1 MSPDSDQNTPG
12 CCGGPAPEPE
22 PPAAETECCGTTT
35 APVEETCGCGC
46 DTGPPPP
53 WQVGTVETLAGPVP
67 RASTTLGWADR
78 LGSWRVRWAIGRA
91 DYRVPPGLYAVGDAG
106 PSSPV
111 FVTAN
116 YKMSFDRLRAVLD
129 GTDGWIL
136 VLDTKGINV
145 WCAAGKGTFG
155 TDELVRRIQA
165 VNLGQVV
172 NHRRLILP
180 QLGATGVSAHR
191 VEALSGWKVKFGPVR
206 LDDIPTCVDK
216 GLLRVKPEH
225 RRVRF
230 PFTERAILV
239 PVELVLSARYVL
251 GAAILILLLSGLG
264 PGGYDV
270 QRIGD
275 AGLRG
280 VVFLLAGWLG
290 GGVLGPVL
298 LPWLPGRA
306 FSVKG
311 ALAGLAL
318 VAVCMLFGW
327 PGPVANGL
335 EAGGWLLLATAVAS
349 FLTMNFT
356 GASTYTSL
364 SGVRKEMR
372 AAVPLQLGSAVLGI
386 VLWAVGLFF

>member
-1 MSPDSDQNTPG
+1 
-12 CCGGPAPEPE
+12 
-22 PPAAETECCGTTT
+22 
-35 APVEETCGCGC
+35 
-46 DTGPPPP
+46 
-53 WQVGTVETLAGPVP
+53 VETLAGPVP
-67 RASTTLGWADR
+67 RVSTRLGWADR
-78 LGSWRVRWAIGRA
+78 LGSWKVRWAIGRA
-91 DYRVPPGLYAVGDAG
+91 TYKVPPGLYAVGDAG

-116 YKMSFDRLRAVLD
+116 YKMSFDRLRAVLH

-136 VLDTKGINV
+136 VLDTRGINV

-165 VNLGQVV
+165 VSLGMVV

-191 VEALSGWKVKFGPVR
+191 VEALCGWKVKFGPVR
-206 LDDIPTCVDK
+206 LEDIPACVKD

-239 PVELVLSARYVL
+239 PVEMVLSAKYIL
-251 GAAILILLLSGLG
+251 GAAILMLLLSGLG
-264 PGGYDV
+264 PGGYTLD
-270 QRIGD
+270 RIGD
-275 AGLRG
+275 VGLRG
-280 VVFLLAGWLG
+280 VVFLLAGWLA
-290 GGVLGPVL
+290 GGVLGPLL

-306 FSVKG
+306 FSIKG
-311 ALAGLAL
+311 VWAGLGLTAG
-318 VAVCMLFGW
+318 CMLLGW

-335 EAGGWLLLATAVAS
+335 EAAGWLLLATAIAS

-356 GASTYTSL
+356 GTSTYTSL

-372 AAVPLQLGSAVLGI
+372 RFVPLQLASAVLGT
-386 VLWAVGLFF
+386 VLWTVGLFF